1 MFFFISYEH
10 VAAKTE
16 SKDSNE
22 AGWKFL
28 EHLFQSST
36 QWFAKGSPAPER
48 PLSLKILGLG
58 DPSSSAISLVKV
70 VVVDVCAFE
79 GQKKTLGITSGPPP
93 HIFHWGP
100 C

>member
-28 EHLFQSST
+28 EHLFKSST
-36 QWFAKGSPAPER
+36 QWFSNLQPR
-48 PLSLKILGLG
+48 RFLKISGLG

-79 GQKKTLGITSGPPP
+79 GQKKTLGITSGGPP